1 MEKGSKISG
10 LVLVMSMAAALA
22 KASDAPGTLRFE
34 LRAEHFI
41 VVQGSIGELRKV
53 RLVLDTGATHTMI
66 DRRVAK
72 KLGLKEFG
80 STAAISLDRTLE
92 MSLVRLP
99 ELAFGN
105 VRATSVEALVA
116 DLSFLPLVGSIDA
129 TVGMDILGRLGFSVD
144 YRKRTITF
152 GTPSSTGRTLLLE
165 PDFPVPVVRLKI
177 DGESVRLMVDS
188 GGRDLV
194 LFEDRLSRR
203 VRSNLRSIGAGSLS
217 HGGGRSAA
225 RAVQVE
231 HLEIHADRRA
241 TRTAF
246 LIRVS
251 ADSYPGLDGVI
262 GATALGGRRVHF
274 DFPRSA
280 LGIEP

>member
-1 MEKGSKISG
+1 MEKGSRISG
-10 LVLVMSMAAALA
+10 LILVMSMAVALA
-22 KASDAPGTLRFE
+22 KASDSPGTVRFE
-34 LRAEHFI
+34 LRAEHF
-41 VVQGSIGELRKV
+41 VVVRGSIGELRKV
-53 RLVLDTGATHTMI
+53 RLVLDTGATHTVI

-72 KLGLKEFG
+72 KLGLEEVG
-80 STAAISLDRTLE
+80 STAAVSLDRRIE
-92 MSLVRLP
+92 MSRVVLP

-105 VRATSVEALVA
+105 VRVASVEALVA
-116 DLSFLPLVGSIDA
+116 DLSFLAPVGSIDA
-129 TVGMDILGRLGFSVD
+129 IVGMDLLGQLGLSVD
-144 YRKRTITF
+144 CRKRTITF
-152 GTPSSTGRTLLLE
+152 GTPSSTDRTLQLE
-165 PDFPVPVVRLKI
+165 PGFPVPVVRLKI
-177 DGESVRLMVDS
+177 GGESVRLMVDS

-203 VRSNLRSIGAGSLS
+203 VRSNLRSIGDGSLS

-225 RAVQVE
+225 KAVQVE

-274 DFPRSA
+274 DFVRNV